1 MWPGIC
7 VLALYTLA
15 CNVCLF
21 FSSSVMRIL
30 SELLLVDDLD
40 AFDMKDGA
48 GDGST
53 AGYVM
58 NRDPLADSAVA
69 IISGSAVGCLVV
81 K

>member
-1 MWPGIC
+1 
-7 VLALYTLA
+7 
-15 CNVCLF
+15 
-21 FSSSVMRIL
+21 MRIL